1 MPFEELICLCK
12 YTATQGLL
20 LVPISWYRRD
30 EWKEITGRYSRYL
43 EFDTAFVSWVKVLLD
58 VFKLT
63 NFLSFGPVPKSTITI
78 CLWFQTMKDDWVWR
92 KVFGRF
98 IAIVN
103 VSVNIIGVLCF
114 ELVSIFKKLD
124 SNFESFF
131 TEELKIF
138 NNTLIGYTLVI
149 LV

>member
-30 EWKEITGRYSRYL
+30 EWKEITGRYGRYL

-63 NFLSFGPVPKSTITI
+63 NFLSFGPVPKNTIII
-78 CLWFQTMKDDWVWR
+78 CLWFQTMKNDWVWR

-98 IAIVN
+98 IAIVI

-114 ELVSIFKKLD
+114 QLVSIFKKLD